1 MDVYELVERV
11 GGEITCGRAMLRQGS
26 TYIRLGQ
33 LNGNNMEFTEEGRA
47 MAEKLEADSEAP
59 KKRGRPAGIR
69 AVVVESPSVVVDDA
83 LTTAIST
90 LDD

>member
-33 LNGNNMEFTEEGRA
+33 LNGNNMEFTDEGRA
-47 MAEKLEADSEAP
+47 MAEKLEAENDAP
-59 KKRGRPAGIR
+59 KKRGRPVGIR
-69 AVVVESPSVVVDDA
+69 AVVVESPSVAVDDA
-83 LTTAIST
+83 VAVAISN

>member
-59 KKRGRPAGIR
+59 KKRIR